1 MMSFLSR
8 SVWGRGAILAMAF
21 ASSILPASSGWA
33 DSVLEQPAP
42 EVIGLHP
49 VVQLAVVNAGTRIVS
64 VGERGV
70 VLLSDDQGKSW
81 RQGYVPI
88 STTLTRVTFIDSKN
102 GWAVGHSGV
111 VIHTSDGGETWVKQ
125 LDGIASAQIELEA
138 ARRNANDSGDS
149 QRRISDAERLV
160 AEGADKPFLAV
171 LFDDVRNGMI
181 FGAYGLAFSTS
192 DGGKTWNS
200 LMGSVQDADG
210 FHVYSA
216 VAVQGKLYLAGEQG
230 LLLQSSDGGKSFS
243 RIKSP
248 SNATIFGITAS
259 PSVMLIYG
267 LKGRLYRSDDGGGN
281 WTRIE
286 MPEATISAG
295 VYVAGDTFLLANE
308 RGQVFRSK
316 DGGRTFQQVPT
327 NNLAPVTGLALAT
340 DGVIVQSGLRGVSR
354 ITEMEHREELAQ

>member
-1 MMSFLSR
+1 ML
-8 SVWGRGAILAMAF
+8 AIAF
-21 ASSILPASSGWA
+21 ASTLVLATSCWA
-33 DSVLEQPAP
+33 DSVLDQPAP
-42 EVIGLHP
+42 ELVGLHP
-49 VVQLAVVNAGTRIVS
+49 VVQLSVANAGSRLVS

-81 RQGYVPI
+81 RQGRVPV
-88 STTLTRVTFIDSKN
+88 STTLTRVAFSDSEN

-111 VIHTSDGGETWVKQ
+111 VIHSSDGGETWVKQ
-125 LDGIASAQIELEA
+125 LDGVAVAQIELEA
-138 ARRNANDSGDS
+138 ARREANDSSDS
-149 QRRISDAERLV
+149 QRRIREAERLV

-171 LFDDVRNGMI
+171 FFDDARNGMI

-192 DGGKTWNS
+192 DGGKSWES

-210 FHVYSA
+210 FHIYSA
-216 VAVQGKLYLAGEQG
+216 VTVQGKLYLAGEQG
-230 LLLQSSDGGKSFS
+230 LLLQSSNGGGTFS
-243 RIKSP
+243 RIESP

-259 PSVMLIYG
+259 PSVMLVYG

-281 WTRIE
+281 WTRVE

-316 DGGRTFQQVPT
+316 DGGRTFLQVPT
-327 NNLAPVTGLALAT
+327 NNLAPVTSLALAT

-354 ITEMEHREELAQ
+354 ITEIEHREELAQ